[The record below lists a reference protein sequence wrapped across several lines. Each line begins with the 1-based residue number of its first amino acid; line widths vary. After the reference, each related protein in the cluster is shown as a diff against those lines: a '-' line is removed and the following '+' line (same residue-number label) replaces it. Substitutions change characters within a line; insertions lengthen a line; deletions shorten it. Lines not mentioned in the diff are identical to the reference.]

1 MKISKYIKFNK
12 LLSTLKLSS
21 VLAVALVIVA
31 SFSFGGV
38 KFVKAQSLQEQIDE
52 LKQKNAENNNNVMRL
67 KDVATSYQDAIKKLE
82 EEIAEKQRS
91 IEVSKKR
98 QADLEKQIL
107 QAENELK
114 SQKELLAKNIRA
126 MYVEG
131 DISTLE
137 MLASSNDL
145 SEFVDKQQYRN
156 SVKNKIIDTVAR
168 VNDLKHQLKGQK
180 EQVEVEIKE
189 QNNSR
194 IALAESKNEQ
204 TNLLAMNQ
212 DQQSEFN
219 AQTKANEAKIAEFK
233 KKQEEE
239 ARRLFSGKLV
249 SQGSVKQGDVLG
261 YVGTT
266 GLSTGPHLHLEA
278 IAGSGCGDLR
288 NPANYI
294 ANGSWIRP
302 VEGGYISQEFG
313 NPDSMYR
320 CGVHAGMDIAGV
332 SGRPIKAV
340 ADGEIVVNCKGYC
353 GGYGNSVVIRHSNG
367 IMSRYAHMRD

>member
-1 MKISKYIKFNK
+1 MKISKYIQFNK

-353 GGYGNSVVIRHSNG
+353 GGYGNSVVVRHSNG

>member
-168 VNDLKHQLKGQK
+168 VNDLRHQLKGQK

-353 GGYGNSVVIRHSNG
+353 GGYGNSVVVRHSNG

>member
-168 VNDLKHQLKGQK
+168 VNDLRHQLKGQK

>member
-353 GGYGNSVVIRHSNG
+353 GGYGNSVVVRHSNG